1 VASNANSLPLQTVR
15 ENHAKDP
22 RDKVF
27 ALLGV
32 ATQKGGLEA
41 DYSKDVREVYTDTAR
56 TLIRETSSLET
67 LCLTDASH
75 HGVDLPSW
83 VPDWRI
89 PFTAHTISWG
99 EKRHGTYR
107 ASGSREIRVIEGDD
121 KSKLILE
128 GFPIDEVDKAV
139 IRGPFKRE
147 EIVLA
152 VRVSNPKQKEN
163 TEQDTLHNIF
173 RALAESHRLSGMY
186 APTSEPMHLALMR
199 TICLDL
205 LPGSGRMDEVL
216 QKQYFPWYRQRY
228 GLAEALTH
236 TDEIVLLFRA
246 MGEILSQSRRVFTK
260 RYLGCTANGYLAVF
274 PEAAEKGDSIC
285 IVSGADAPIVV
296 RHSGTGYE
304 YIGECYVHGI
314 MDGEA
319 VDECSGTKP
328 PWERIILV

>member
-1 VASNANSLPLQTVR
+1 
-15 ENHAKDP
+15 
-22 RDKVF
+22 
-27 ALLGV
+27 
-32 ATQKGGLEA
+32 
-41 DYSKDVREVYTDTAR
+41 
-56 TLIRETSSLET
+56 
-67 LCLTDASH
+67 
-75 HGVDLPSW
+75 
-83 VPDWRI
+83 
-89 PFTAHTISWG
+89 
-99 EKRHGTYR
+99 
-107 ASGSREIRVIEGDD
+107 
-121 KSKLILE
+121 
-128 GFPIDEVDKAV
+128 
-139 IRGPFKRE
+139 
-147 EIVLA
+147 
-152 VRVSNPKQKEN
+152 
-163 TEQDTLHNIF
+163 
-173 RALAESHRLSGMY
+173 
-186 APTSEPMHLALMR
+186 
-199 TICLDL
+199 
-205 LPGSGRMDEVL
+205 MDEVL

-246 MGEILSQSRRVFTK
+246 MGEILSRSHRVLTK